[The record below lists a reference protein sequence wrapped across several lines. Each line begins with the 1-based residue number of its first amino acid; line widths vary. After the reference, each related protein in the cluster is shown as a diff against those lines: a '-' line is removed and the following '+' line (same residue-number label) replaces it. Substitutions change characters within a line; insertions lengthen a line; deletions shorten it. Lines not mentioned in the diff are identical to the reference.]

1 MTIQPRWMRGCL
13 LIVLFVLGLSGC
25 DYARMK
31 EQEALQTYRTE
42 MPMMPQGTVPVSGGF
57 RITRGTNPGAL
68 RNPLVFSEASVDRGR
83 IAYFYYCVMCHSPKA
98 DGNGTV
104 GQSFYPLPT
113 DLRGSSV
120 QNQPEGK
127 LFYTITFGL
136 NRHPAL
142 GFMIDETDRWAIVHY
157 IRSLPREPKG

>member
-1 MTIQPRWMRGCL
+1 MTIQPRWTIFCFV
-13 LIVLFVLGLSGC
+13 IVLFVPGLSGC

-42 MPMMPQGTVPVSGGF
+42 MPMMTQGTVPVSGGF
-57 RITRGTNPGAL
+57 RIIRGTNPGAL
-68 RNPLVFSEASVDRGR
+68 RNPLAFNEASVDRGKT
-83 IAYFYYCVMCHSPKA
+83 AYSYTCVMCHGTKA

-104 GQSFYPLPT
+104 GQSFYPLPS
-113 DLRGSSV
+113 DLRGSPV

-142 GFMIDETDRWAIVHY
+142 GFMIAETDRWAIVHY